1 MSVLIQGTTIP
12 FFAKKLSLSIPAELR
27 KKSSVDI
34 ELANKVKSIHLE
46 IELKSD
52 SFCNGK
58 SLVDIDIPPGVG
70 LSLIERNGQF
80 WIPDGQ
86 TIFHEGDK
94 LTVIADSVD
103 SLQRFS
109 SFIGQYR

>member
-1 MSVLIQGTTIP
+1 M
-12 FFAKKLSLSIPAELR
+12 PAELR
-27 KKSSVDI
+27 KKSTVDI

-46 IELKSD
+46 IELKTD

-58 SLVDIDIPPGVG
+58 SLVDIEIPPGVG

-80 WIPDGQ
+80 WIPDGK
-86 TIFHEGDK
+86 TIFQEGDK

-109 SFIGQYR
+109 SFLGQNK